1 VQSVIARVAVATA
14 VSLAAL
20 SVPAT
25 AVAAERAHVP
35 QGTQMWIAEGPF
47 ESPAQCND
55 VRQRYLHKDPS
66 ECYYEWGLPSG
77 WIFGRS
83 A

>member
-1 VQSVIARVAVATA
+1 VPFVIARVAVAMA
-14 VSLAAL
+14 VSLAASL
-20 SVPAT
+20 PVPAT

-47 ESPAQCND
+47 MSPAQCND

-66 ECYYEWGLPSG
+66 ECYYE
-77 WIFGRS
+77 
-83 A
+83 

>member
-1 VQSVIARVAVATA
+1 
-14 VSLAAL
+14 L

-47 ESPAQCND
+47 ASPVQCND

-66 ECYYEWGLPSG
+66 ECYYE
-77 WIFGRS
+77 
-83 A
+83 